1 MTPDLGPLLG
11 EIEEVKGFILDCG
24 WGGYGF
30 MASPAAGK
38 LLADA
43 IIDGMKPSPLA
54 PFSPSRFKENKTIHE
69 PSLVV
74 LMPEVEEKPSAAA
87 SS

>member
-11 EIEEVKGFILDCG
+11 EIDEVRGFIQDCG

-43 IIDGMKPSPLA
+43 LIDGVTPPPLL
-54 PFSPSRFKENKTIHE
+54 PFAPSRFKENKTIHE

-74 LMPEVEEKPSAAA
+74 LIPQAEEPPGAV